1 MIFYISPLTIILA
14 LLLVLFI
21 IFINYESSPKALTC
35 QEGLGVLP
43 EAPGPKAF
51 PIIGSLHVMNGY
63 EVPYQAFSAL
73 AEKYGDIIK
82 LKLGSVKSLVVN
94 GQENIREVLMTKGH
108 HFDSRPNF
116 ERYHMLFCGD
126 KENCEYIFLINFY
139 MIDITVSDI
148 CQTNDNYLSWAKFW
162 YQLW

>member
-14 LLLVLFI
+14 IIFILFV
-21 IFINYESSPKALTC
+21 IFINYDKSSKLINKVN
-35 QEGLGVLP
+35 QNVDLP
-43 EAPGPKAF
+43 EAPGPRSF
-51 PIIGSLHVMNGY
+51 PIIGNLHVMGGY

-73 AEKYGDIIK
+73 AQKYGDIIK
-82 LKLGSVKSLVVN
+82 LKLGTVKALVVN

-126 KENCEYIFLINFY
+126 KENC
-139 MIDITVSDI
+139 
-148 CQTNDNYLSWAKFW
+148 K
-162 YQLW
+162 

>member
-1 MIFYISPLTIILA
+1 MFFYISPLTILLA

-21 IFINYESSPKALTC
+21 VFITYDFTSKSKSSNQANSDS
-35 QEGLGVLP
+35 LP

-51 PIIGSLHVMNGY
+51 PIIGSLHVMGGY

-73 AEKYGDIIK
+73 AEKFGEVIK

-126 KENCEYIFLINFY
+126 KENCKYN
-139 MIDITVSDI
+139 
-148 CQTNDNYLSWAKFW
+148 
-162 YQLW
+162 